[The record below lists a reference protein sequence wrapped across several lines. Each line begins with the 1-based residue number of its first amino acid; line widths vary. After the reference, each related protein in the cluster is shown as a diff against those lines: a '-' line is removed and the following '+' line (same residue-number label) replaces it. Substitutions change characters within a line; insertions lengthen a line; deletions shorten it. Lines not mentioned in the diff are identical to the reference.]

1 MGNGAAVQSFTD
13 DSLIAKYHEIESR
26 CKSGYYFQNPKEY
39 AHVLK
44 QAISYNL
51 LDNLEILAVSGD
63 MSKAYAVH
71 VAAKLGKLECLDLL
85 MSAGFP
91 GDSKDRHDRTPLH
104 CACSVQSQDTALCV
118 SLLLINCPNSVKAY
132 DREGN
137 TPVHIAVINTNIL
150 ALQVMKDQNVNF
162 NSIRNIEGYSPLEL
176 AKKLRLQTVVDF
188 FKGKLTG
195 VMQMEAKPKELDE
208 VSQARIMA
216 VWEKFFE
223 NAFLQA
229 GLNMDDDDDV
239 SLHDDYRYHGSHR
252 HDKSPGKKKSSASKS
267 SSKAA
272 ASSSA
277 KSDYHSYRAS
287 FMATDEDDRDWYV
300 ADGKN
305 AAQRASQALDEANPF
320 ATVPYV
326 DVQSWMSKVILLYSG
341 EEAYGSSSYALI
353 DTSTMIQQWLSTY
366 LDELYYNG
374 WQHWFLFAQADSLA
388 TWPLPQTMEE
398 VALYGWMTFY
408 DREGNYCQWMN
419 VVTGKLEDYLPL
431 LQGMTV
437 DWLEY
442 YGLLPYYEDDGY
454 LSVWVAADQ
463 MVAKAWI
470 LVTLDDS
477 SSDAGGVSEYYLNL
491 KTGDTSWYPPNN
503 WDALVQEW
511 NGWLLCCT
519 EGDPH
524 QHFWYDPHSGESQ
537 WVVT

>member
-1 MGNGAAVQSFTD
+1 MGNGAGVQSFTD

-26 CKSGYYFQNPKEY
+26 CKSGYYFQNPKEF

-104 CACSVQSQDTALCV
+104 CACSIQSQDTALCV

-137 TPVHIAVINTNIL
+137 TPVHIAVMNSNLL
-150 ALQVMKDQNVNF
+150 ALQVMKDQKVNF
-162 NSIRNIEGYSPLEL
+162 NSIRNIEGYSPLEM
-176 AKKLRLQTVVDF
+176 AKKLHIQLVVDF
-188 FKGKLTG
+188 FKGKVNST
-195 VMQMEAKPKELDE
+195 VQMEAKSKESDE

-229 GLNMDDDDDV
+229 GLNMDDDEA
-239 SLHDDYRYHGSHR
+239 SLNDDYRYH
-252 HDKSPGKKKSSASKS
+252 DKAPGKKKSTTSKS

-272 ASSSA
+272 ATSSSS

-287 FMATDEDDRDWYV
+287 FMATEDDEYDMYA
-300 ADGKN
+300 ADEKS
-305 AAQRASQALDEANPF
+305 AAKRASQTLEEASPF
-320 ATVPYV
+320 STVPYV
-326 DVQSWMSKVILLYSG
+326 DIQSWMSKVALLYTD
-341 EEAYGSSSYALI
+341 EEAYGTSSYGLI

-374 WQHWFLFAQADSLA
+374 WQHWFLFAQAESLEM
-388 TWPLPQTMEE
+388 WPLPQTMEE

-408 DREGNYCQWMN
+408 DRQGNYCQWMN

-431 LQGMTV
+431 LQGMTI

-442 YGLLPYYEDDGY
+442 YGLSPYYEDDGY

-463 MVAKAWI
+463 TVAKAWI
-470 LVTLDDS
+470 LVTLDES
-477 SSDAGGVSEYYLNL
+477 SGTSDVGEYYLNL
-491 KTGDTSWYPPNN
+491 QTGDTSWYAPTN
-503 WDALVQEW
+503 WDSLVMEW

-519 EGDPH
+519 ETNPH
-524 QHFWYDPHSGESQ
+524 QHFWYDPHSGDSQ
-537 WVVT
+537 WVEV